1 MLAVSPGRA
10 RVVALALGVGAVS
23 LVGTHFAALHQPG
36 MRPLDALGLALLL
49 VGPTALLVRRRWPVA
64 VLATAVAAMV
74 IYRGLGYPLGPV
86 YLASFVALISA
97 VSLGHRW
104 SSVAVAAAGGVVTV
118 GWLALQNPGQA
129 LPWGGIGAVTAWLA
143 AVIAAAELW
152 RARKQRLA
160 QD

>member
-74 IYRGLGYPLGPV
+74 IYRGLRYPLGPV

-97 VSLGHRW
+97 VALGHRW
-104 SSVAVAAAGGVVTV
+104 SSVAVTAAGGLVTV

-129 LPWGGIGAVTAWLA
+129 LPWGGIGAVTAWLT
-143 AVIAAAELW
+143 AVIA
-152 RARKQRLA
+152 
-160 QD
+160 